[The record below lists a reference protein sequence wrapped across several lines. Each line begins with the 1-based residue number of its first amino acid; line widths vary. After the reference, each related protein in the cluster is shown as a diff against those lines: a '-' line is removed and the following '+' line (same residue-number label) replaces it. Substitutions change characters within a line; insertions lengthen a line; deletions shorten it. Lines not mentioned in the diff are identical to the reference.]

1 MTVTR
6 AAAWLG
12 VLALLGAWLAS
23 AASTSRR
30 AQPSP
35 PAPPPARAE
44 TERLAQDVQAQA
56 ARLRTRLAAA
66 PAPKQ
71 PVRNPF
77 AFRPRADAPQP
88 RAPRLDYPPPPPA
101 PALDDLPLVLIGVA
115 EDATAGGPVRTA
127 MIAAEADQLF
137 LVKAG
142 ETVMGRYQVEIVGAD
157 AVQLK
162 DLARGGAVRRLAL
175 R

>member
-1 MTVTR
+1 
-6 AAAWLG
+6 
-12 VLALLGAWLAS
+12 
-23 AASTSRR
+23 
-30 AQPSP
+30 
-35 PAPPPARAE
+35 
-44 TERLAQDVQAQA
+44 
-56 ARLRTRLAAA
+56 
-66 PAPKQ
+66 
-71 PVRNPF
+71 
-77 AFRPRADAPQP
+77 
-88 RAPRLDYPPPPPA
+88 
-101 PALDDLPLVLIGVA
+101 
-115 EDATAGGPVRTA
+115 